1 MDFKVI
7 WAKTRT
13 FGVTAVLAGALAL
26 TLAACGGETNT
37 GGATSATNTAGTGD
51 AGTTPATTAAATTT
65 GGDMAPGTPSSGG
78 KTNTVDVKLAEW
90 TIVPKELQVPPGST
104 TFVATNEGEFSHNFV
119 LQKDGTEVGGTPTF
133 TKADSPK
140 EVTVDLQPG
149 TYTTICTV
157 PGHAQQGMTGKLIVA
172 P

>member
-1 MDFKVI
+1 MDLKVI

-13 FGVTAVLAGALAL
+13 FGLTSVLAGALAL

-37 GGATSATNTAGTGD
+37 GGTGGTGGT
-51 AGTTPATTAAATTT
+51 ATTPAATTAPTTT
-65 GGDMAPGTPSSGG
+65 GGDMATNTPGSGG
-78 KTNTVDVKLAEW
+78 KTNTVVVTLDEW
-90 TIVPKELQVPPGST
+90 TIVPKDLQVPPGNT
-104 TFVATNEGEFSHNFV
+104 TFSATNEGEFSHNFV
-119 LQKDGTEVGGTPTF
+119 LQKEDGSEVGGTPTF

-140 EVTVDLQPG
+140 EVTLDLQPG

-157 PGHAQQGMTGKLIVA
+157 PGHAQQGMTGKLVVT